1 LLSSI
6 GWEASDARHATA
18 RRRKSRGPISLH
30 NAIWSEEVCSIWYKE
45 RAIKAVQIER
55 FGAPEVLE
63 VAEVSSPEPQGDEI
77 SASLWHPA
85 RSGVHHYWRHV
96 RAERRL
102 HMRVAVLT
110 SGGDAPGMN
119 AAVRAVARTAF
130 FLGWEVT
137 RVEAGYKGLLEGQ
150 ILPMDRRRL
159 GGIVQR
165 GGTLLGTQRSEE
177 FQTPG
182 GQERAIRRLEEAQV
196 DALVVIGG
204 EGSLTGALKL
214 SELGMKVVGIPATI
228 DNDVWGTEIAI
239 GVDTAL
245 NTTLETID
253 RIRDTASSHNR
264 AHIVEVMGRHCG
276 YLALMSAIAGGAEA
290 VLLPEFEPNPDDLLE
305 FIRKAY
311 EQGKSHFV
319 VVAAEGSTLS
329 AAEFHEYVNST
340 QTYESRL
347 TVIGHAQRGGIPTA
361 FDRILGSR
369 MGTAAIE
376 ALSDDEHGTMMTL
389 RGELMGRLPL
399 REVVGRPRTLD
410 AQMYRMAGVL
420 SALPE

>member
-1 LLSSI
+1 
-6 GWEASDARHATA
+6 
-18 RRRKSRGPISLH
+18 
-30 NAIWSEEVCSIWYKE
+30 
-45 RAIKAVQIER
+45 
-55 FGAPEVLE
+55 
-63 VAEVSSPEPQGDEI
+63 
-77 SASLWHPA
+77 
-85 RSGVHHYWRHV
+85 
-96 RAERRL
+96 
-102 HMRVAVLT
+102 MRVAVLT

-214 SELGMKVVGIPATI
+214 SELGVKVVGIPATI

-276 YLALMSAIAGGAEA
+276 
-290 VLLPEFEPNPDDLLE
+290 
-305 FIRKAY
+305 
-311 EQGKSHFV
+311 
-319 VVAAEGSTLS
+319 
-329 AAEFHEYVNST
+329 
-340 QTYESRL
+340 
-347 TVIGHAQRGGIPTA
+347 
-361 FDRILGSR
+361 
-369 MGTAAIE
+369 
-376 ALSDDEHGTMMTL
+376 
-389 RGELMGRLPL
+389 
-399 REVVGRPRTLD
+399 
-410 AQMYRMAGVL
+410 
-420 SALPE
+420 

>member
-1 LLSSI
+1 
-6 GWEASDARHATA
+6 
-18 RRRKSRGPISLH
+18 
-30 NAIWSEEVCSIWYKE
+30 
-45 RAIKAVQIER
+45 
-55 FGAPEVLE
+55 
-63 VAEVSSPEPQGDEI
+63 
-77 SASLWHPA
+77 
-85 RSGVHHYWRHV
+85 
-96 RAERRL
+96 
-102 HMRVAVLT
+102 MRVAVLT

-119 AAVRAVARTAF
+119 AAVRAVARTSF
-130 FLGWEVT
+130 FLGWEVN

-150 ILPMDRRRL
+150 IGPMDRRRL

-177 FQTPG
+177 FQTPE
-182 GQERAIRRLEEAQV
+182 GQERAICRLEEAQI

-228 DNDVWGTEIAI
+228 DNDVWGTEMAI

-329 AAEFHEYVNST
+329 AAEFHPNL
-340 QTYESRL
+340 R
-347 TVIGHAQRGGIPTA
+347 IAPDGHWSCPTG
-361 FDRILGSR
+361 RHP
-369 MGTAAIE
+369 
-376 ALSDDEHGTMMTL
+376 HGL
-389 RGELMGRLPL
+389 
-399 REVVGRPRTLD
+399 
-410 AQMYRMAGVL
+410 
-420 SALPE
+420 

>member
-1 LLSSI
+1 
-6 GWEASDARHATA
+6 
-18 RRRKSRGPISLH
+18 
-30 NAIWSEEVCSIWYKE
+30 
-45 RAIKAVQIER
+45 
-55 FGAPEVLE
+55 
-63 VAEVSSPEPQGDEI
+63 
-77 SASLWHPA
+77 
-85 RSGVHHYWRHV
+85 
-96 RAERRL
+96 
-102 HMRVAVLT
+102 MRVAVLT

-150 ILPMDRRRL
+150 IGPMDRRRL

-165 GGTLLGTQRSEE
+165 GGTMLGTQRSKE
-177 FQTPG
+177 FQTPE

-214 SELGMKVVGIPATI
+214 SELGLKVAGIPATI

-264 AHIVEVMGRHCG
+264 SHIV
-276 YLALMSAIAGGAEA
+276 
-290 VLLPEFEPNPDDLLE
+290 
-305 FIRKAY
+305 
-311 EQGKSHFV
+311 V
-319 VVAAEGSTLS
+319 VGAEGSTLS

-369 MGTAAIE
+369 MGTAAVE
-376 ALSDDEHGTMMTL
+376 ALSDDEHGTMVTL

-399 REVVGRPRTLD
+399 REVVGRRRTLD